1 MSKVC
6 NDCKESKPLS
16 EFRMVSSSKSLR
28 KADQEVKETPHTYCR
43 SCLAKRSKIFRKKYK
58 KETGNADYRGTGKI
72 NSREGFDRKLM
83 SAIRKKISWSKRN
96 HKRHKDTEFD
106 IDDEYMFNL
115 FKEQQGKC
123 ALTGFPMSL
132 DGNTNIRLSIDKIVP
147 SLGYTKENVQWTIF
161 AANRAK
167 GNLSHEDFLKL
178 CKMVLE
184 RATTIEK

>member
-1 MSKVC
+1 
-6 NDCKESKPLS
+6 
-16 EFRMVSSSKSLR
+16 
-28 KADQEVKETPHTYCR
+28 
-43 SCLAKRSKIFRKKYK
+43 
-58 KETGNADYRGTGKI
+58 
-72 NSREGFDRKLM
+72 
-83 SAIRKKISWSKRN
+83 
-96 HKRHKDTEFD
+96 
-106 IDDEYMFNL
+106 MFNL

>member
-43 SCLAKRSKIFRKKYK
+43 SCLAKRSKIFRKKHK

-83 SAIRKKISWSKRN
+83 SAMKI
-96 HKRHKDTEFD
+96 F
-106 IDDEYMFNL
+106 
-115 FKEQQGKC
+115 
-123 ALTGFPMSL
+123 
-132 DGNTNIRLSIDKIVP
+132 
-147 SLGYTKENVQWTIF
+147 
-161 AANRAK
+161 
-167 GNLSHEDFLKL
+167 
-178 CKMVLE
+178 
-184 RATTIEK
+184 